1 MTLVLSALLAPGP
14 RGLIAAGVFVPLWY
28 FIAVLNAWLGVVSEG
43 YPVRAEIV
51 VFGLVFGVPAVVA
64 VVVGSLYSPE
74 VGGARIW
81 FLWAAGVGLWAAVW
95 LLISLLA
102 GGPDAAGLVVLVF
115 GPLWLV
121 VCVVNLVVGVR
132 SAGYS
137 VAEELP
143 ILLANAALPLAVAVV
158 AWRAVARRRPAATA
172 S

>member
-1 MTLVLSALLAPGP
+1 MPRLPRFLAAGLLLFAATLVLSALLASGP

-28 FIAVLNAWLGVVSEG
+28 VIAVLNAWLGVVWAG
-43 YPVRAEIV
+43 YPVRAEIA

-74 VGGARIW
+74 VGGGRIW
-81 FLWAAGVGLWAAVW
+81 FLWAA
-95 LLISLLA
+95 
-102 GGPDAAGLVVLVF
+102 
-115 GPLWLV
+115 
-121 VCVVNLVVGVR
+121 GVR

-143 ILLANAALPLAVAVV
+143 ILLANAALPFAVAVV
-158 AWRAVARRRPAATA
+158 AWRVLARRRPAA